1 MRNPTPLALAA
12 ALGGLCLGVTA
23 CSSRTD
29 VSLTGN
35 TPAQYSHV
43 WITTQEVWFNTSAV
57 AGPDDGGWV
66 KFALSTPTTVDLVQE
81 TGGNLGSAVT
91 SLKLLPGTYS
101 QIRFI
106 PVDPSTPLTTSAQ
119 KVGALHNS
127 EADYVDSGGTT
138 HQVPLELLNSDKGM
152 GIAATLRVPVGNIGA
167 AFAATRG
174 TTGTTTTGTT
184 TTGTTTGGTTVFGAT
199 TGTGTGTPST
209 TGTTVSTSATTA
221 TASSVPN
228 TEFAINFNGTTDL
241 VPFTYGASASGIL
254 LSSHASAYD
263 LSQVG
268 GISGQLTLTN
278 LTGISSSSGL
288 PVIQATAQV
297 LSADG
302 TRHVAVASAPVT
314 ANGNFLLYPLAAG
327 SSTPALYDVVIHG
340 PGIATIIIKA
350 VEVTL
355 PGSKSATG
363 ASSTSGTT
371 GTSGTGGTAGTTT
384 ATTSTGT
391 TITVSA
397 VSLGTLYP
405 RAASSFTANL
415 AAAPAEVLPAGALV
429 GFYQT
434 LALAGEVPYLIE
446 ASPIDPFSQVLANP
460 RALSKGTVDSGAWT
474 ATGANV
480 TVVSAAPKEGAG
492 IYLVAA
498 GAPSFADGA
507 LNNTVTAPPSGTAP
521 ATVHLPA
528 LTPASGTASGSISV
542 KISEASAGKYNHG
555 EVLVA
560 HEGQL
565 VAVAAL
571 DAAFAQGGGT
581 VTVSG
586 VPAQTSSALY
596 YLSVRAWNSSDPSG
610 TLQRQQYPT
619 ALDLRSSAGGSIQ
632 LTVN

>member
-1 MRNPTPLALAA
+1 MRNPTPFALAA

-43 WITTQEVWFNTSAV
+43 WITTQEVWFNTSAA

-127 EADYVDSGGTT
+127 EADYVDSAGTT
-138 HQVPLELLNSDKGM
+138 HQVPLELLNSDKGI

-167 AFAATRG
+167 AFAATRS
-174 TTGTTTTGTT
+174 TTGTT

-355 PGSKSATG
+355 PGSKLATA

-371 GTSGTGGTAGTTT
+371 GTSGTAGTTSTTT

-391 TITVSA
+391 TITVNA

-415 AAAPAEVLPAGALV
+415 AAAPAEVLPAGALL

-446 ASPIDPFSQVLANP
+446 ASPLDPFNQVLANP
-460 RALSKGTVDSGAWT
+460 RALSKGTVDSGTWT

-492 IYLVAA
+492 TYLVAA
-498 GAPSFADGA
+498 SAPSFADGA
-507 LNNTVTAPPSGTAP
+507 LNNAVTAPPSGTAP

-542 KISEASAGKYNHG
+542 KVSEASAGKYNHG

-619 ALDLRSSAGGSIQ
+619 ALDLRSSVGGSTQ